1 MTRFAGKAMVVTG
14 AAQGIGRRVA
24 ERAASEGAAVLIV
37 DRSPHRAEVVAA
49 IGAAGGSAH
58 AFDADLEDELGVRLL
73 DRGRPLTLTPAGRH
87 FFEQVSEIMRRLDA
101 LRPASR
107 AAAAPLPADGPGGRP
122 RPDRPRP
129 SRSPPSATAGSTSP
143 SA

>member
-107 AAAAPLPADGPGGRP
+107 AAGHLDLPRRVADFLIHLAWVVVGDRDEEAAWIV
-122 RPDRPRP
+122 
-129 SRSPPSATAGSTSP
+129 
-143 SA
+143 